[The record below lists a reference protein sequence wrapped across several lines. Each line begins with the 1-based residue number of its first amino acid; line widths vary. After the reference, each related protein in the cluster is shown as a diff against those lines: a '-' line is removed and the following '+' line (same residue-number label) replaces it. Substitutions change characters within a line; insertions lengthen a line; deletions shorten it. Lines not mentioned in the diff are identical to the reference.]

1 MNTVC
6 RDIFRAIHENKWLS
20 IEYKNKQEVLRN
32 TGLGLWM

>member
-20 IEYKNKQEVLRN
+20 IEYINRRVLRN